1 MADKAKAKMA
11 DIVQDGDITLQN
23 VTQTRGMQIRSNK
36 GSVTIEQ
43 KIDDHSDV
51 TIHAAVDVTIVQKID
66 QHSAATI
73 TAGRNVSIGQKID
86 QHSLAR
92 ITAGANI
99 LIGQKVDQ
107 HSVAFL
113 SAPHG
118 SITIS
123 QGISAEAVVH
133 STAKHESLGTI
144 DSGASADHNMNAA
157 VDPTQVG
164 PDS

>member
-1 MADKAKAKMA
+1 MNN
-11 DIVQDGDITLQN
+11 IVQDGDVTLQN
-23 VTQTRGMQIRSNK
+23 LTQTRGVQIRSNK

-51 TIHAAVDVTIVQKID
+51 TIQAAVDVTIMQKVD

-73 TAGRNVSIGQKID
+73 TAGRNVFIGQKID

-99 LIGQKVDQ
+99 SIGQKVDQ

-118 SITIS
+118 SITIG
-123 QGISAEAVVH
+123 QGISAQAVVH
-133 STAKHESLGTI
+133 ATAKNENLGTI